1 GRKLLYDGGTFV
13 KSFLADLAAF
23 PDELPDSL
31 SSIGSHLR
39 DAVEQLQRVTD
50 WIFEH
55 REQPNDVFAG
65 ATPYLRI
72 FATVVGGWLLA
83 TGAKAAREQLDAG
96 AGDDFFTLSST
107 VLTDHAD
114 LALGLAADVLLNA
127 TFPAEELELARRRSL
142 SGLRIERSQPGA
154 VAARFFNRELYGD
167 HPYGQAPTET
177 TVQAI
182 TREAVQQFA
191 REHLRPQGGWL
202 VVAGAISLN
211 DARALAERHLGTWSG
226 RAPARAYGRPPAPR
240 ATDILLVH
248 RPGSQQS
255 NILIGNLAM
264 RPGDQQY
271 YAATVANK
279 ILGGGTDA
287 RLFQIL
293 REERGWT
300 YGSYSSFNR
309 PFDVGRFQ
317 ATAEVRTPV
326 TDSALAE
333 MLHQVRRIRTERV
346 PDSTLES
353 AKGFLTG
360 VFPLTIET
368 PQQVAGQVAVQE
380 RLGLGQDYLRRY
392 RERIAAV
399 TPPQLMAAARAT
411 VRPDSAV
418 IVVVGDGA
426 VIFEGLRAIA
436 SVRIVDVEGNSL
448 TPDDLAPSAA
458 TDLNVDAARMHTGRD
473 SLNVTFQGQAIGA
486 MISETTVDEETV
498 RYSTTLMIPMMGMN
512 AGNAGVLQR
521 ATFRPVETTSRL
533 AMGGGAAVEGT
544 LRFDGMRVHGQAMGA
559 PAGPGAPPALRDVDT
574 TFALA
579 LYDSDQI
586 AATLTALP
594 LAVGTSYT
602 FPTFGADHATISTY
616 TARVERRES
625 VTVPAGTFDVWRVG
639 VAGEEASTVWI
650 TADAPHRLVRME
662 LASQP
667 IAFEL
672 VR

>member
-1 GRKLLYDGGTFV
+1 
-13 KSFLADLAAF
+13 
-23 PDELPDSL
+23 
-31 SSIGSHLR
+31 
-39 DAVEQLQRVTD
+39 
-50 WIFEH
+50 
-55 REQPNDVFAG
+55 
-65 ATPYLRI
+65 
-72 FATVVGGWLLA
+72 
-83 TGAKAAREQLDAG
+83 
-96 AGDDFFTLSST
+96 
-107 VLTDHAD
+107 
-114 LALGLAADVLLNA
+114 
-127 TFPAEELELARRRSL
+127 
-142 SGLRIERSQPGA
+142 
-154 VAARFFNRELYGD
+154 
-167 HPYGQAPTET
+167 
-177 TVQAI
+177 
-182 TREAVQQFA
+182 VQQFA
-191 REHLRPQGGWL
+191 REHLRPQDGWL

-211 DARALAERHLGTWSG
+211 DVRALVERHLGTWSG
-226 RAPARAYGRPPAPR
+226 QPPARAYGRTPAPR

-248 RPGSQQS
+248 RPGSEQS

-399 TPPQLMAAARAT
+399 TSPQLMAAARAT

-426 VIFEGLRAIA
+426 VIHAGLRAIA
-436 SVRIVDVEGNSL
+436 PVRIVDVEGNRL
-448 TPDDLAPSAA
+448 TPEDLMAAPEAPTLDPAMLAPHTDSLAVNVQGREVGHMVTEVTRSGDSIIIREAFILAAFGVNQSSRMVLAA
-458 TDLNVDAARMHTGRD
+458 TDLALRGYTQDVNMAGQGGTTHLTYTGSRVQGRAFKAPQSPGAAG
-473 SLNVTFQGQAIGA
+473 
-486 MISETTVDEETV
+486 TTV
-498 RYSTTLMIPMMGMN
+498 
-512 AGNAGVLQR
+512 
-521 ATFRPVETTSRL
+521 
-533 AMGGGAAVEGT
+533 
-544 LRFDGMRVHGQAMGA
+544 
-559 PAGPGAPPALRDVDT
+559 DVDT
-574 TFALA
+574 TLA
-579 LYDSDQI
+579 EGVVDVNYLS
-586 AATLTALP
+586 TVLGALP
-594 LAVGTSYT
+594 LAPGAEFTVTT
-602 FPTFGADHATISTY
+602 FDPSDGAT
-616 TARVERRES
+616 RVMTVSAAGPENL
-625 VTVPAGTFDVWRVG
+625 TVPAGTFSVYRVSLSG
-639 VAGEEASTVWI
+639 GPQPVTFYLTAAGPRRMVKFEIAG
-650 TADAPHRLVRME
+650 APLSV
-662 LASQP
+662 
-667 IAFEL
+667 EL